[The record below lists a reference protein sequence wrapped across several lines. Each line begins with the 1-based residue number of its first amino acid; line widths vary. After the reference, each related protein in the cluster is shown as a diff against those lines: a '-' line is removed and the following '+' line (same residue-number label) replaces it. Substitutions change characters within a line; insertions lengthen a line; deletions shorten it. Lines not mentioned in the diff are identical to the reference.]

1 MHRRL
6 NRWFHRLIA
15 GPEPVMRVCL
25 GGILYM
31 FSAAAISGEL
41 HELSVSE
48 MDGAYSLSISAVLDA
63 PADDVFQIVSDYRH
77 ADRINPAITSIDI
90 VPLERAGVTRVK
102 GRLVEH
108 VGPFSFELEWGADV
122 VESKR
127 RVIEIETI
135 PELSS
140 FESGFARWELRS
152 RGEQTWVHLES
163 TLKPKF
169 FVPPVIGD
177 YLIKRCIER
186 EALDTFQR
194 IECYAQ
200 AMPEIDTG
208 KKAELLEVSLDQHS
222 DCDGIDGYETGWLSE
237 NR

>member
-1 MHRRL
+1 MHRRPDSL
-6 NRWFHRLIA
+6 VQRLIA
-15 GPEPVMRVCL
+15 FWGTVMPVCL
-25 GGILYM
+25 GAILIG
-31 FSAAAISGEL
+31 FGDAGLAGEL
-41 HELSVSE
+41 GELSVSE
-48 MDGAYSLSISAVLDA
+48 MDGEYILSISAVLDA
-63 PADDVFQIVSDYRH
+63 PAEEVFQIVSDYRH

-90 VPLERAGVTRVK
+90 LPAERAGVTRVK

-127 RVIEIETI
+127 RVIEIVTI

-152 RGEQTWVHLES
+152 HGQRTWVHLES

-186 EALDTFQR
+186 QALDTFQR
-194 IECYAQ
+194 IECHAR
-200 AMPEIDTG
+200 AMPGSDTA
-208 KKAELLEVSLDQHS
+208 KECRSS
-222 DCDGIDGYETGWLSE
+222 
-237 NR
+237 